1 MIKMKVEK
9 LIEELSKLTPGTE
22 FEVKGDI
29 LLGEIIEIVLQ
40 IDLEENTVEQS
51 DLDIINSL
59 L

>member
-1 MIKMKVEK
+1 MKVEK

-22 FEVKGDI
+22 FEVKGDV

-51 DLDIINSL
+51 DLDIFTNL

>member
-1 MIKMKVEK
+1 MKVEK
-9 LIEELSKLTPGTE
+9 LIEVLSKLNPGTE

-29 LLGEIIEIVLQ
+29 LIGEIVEIVLQ

-51 DLDIINSL
+51 ELDIIGSL

>member
-1 MIKMKVEK
+1 MTVEK

-22 FEVKGDI
+22 FEVKGDV

-40 IDLEENTVEQS
+40 IDLEENTVGQS
-51 DLDIINSL
+51 DLDIFTNL